1 MHRKSQVS
9 LYTVIWQK
17 QLFSQHTDI
26 VLYLGIYNISINFF
40 WYHSQLQMDF
50 KIFEPRTE
58 HNENLSFWWIL
69 MNWIDQE
76 WARSSG
82 SKLWHGVYQCINYVL
97 VYKVPNCLDYY
108 NYLCINTKLGQ
119 VARMKRYLG
128 DKGKRTYSLSTEFGP
143 LPEASEVSADIF
155 R

>member
-1 MHRKSQVS
+1 
-9 LYTVIWQK
+9 
-17 QLFSQHTDI
+17 
-26 VLYLGIYNISINFF
+26 
-40 WYHSQLQMDF
+40 MDF
-50 KIFEPRTE
+50 KIFESRTA

-82 SKLWHGVYQCINYVL
+82 SKLWHGVYQGINYVL
-97 VYKVPNCLDYY
+97 VYKVCNCLDHY

-143 LPEASEVSADIF
+143 LLEASEVISRHIQIGSWYIKSKKDCCAFAAFILF
-155 R
+155 LFVFAFVAFNKVGLKGL